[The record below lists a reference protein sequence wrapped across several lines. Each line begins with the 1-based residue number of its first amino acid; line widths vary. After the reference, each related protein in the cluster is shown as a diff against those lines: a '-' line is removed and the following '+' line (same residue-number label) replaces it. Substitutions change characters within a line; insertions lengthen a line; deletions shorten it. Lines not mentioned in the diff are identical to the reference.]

1 MLFSLAVLLVMKYT
15 SVLLLT
21 GCPLLDPSRG
31 QGRVSITYHKED
43 WVDSDA
49 LVSLSILGVPCHC
62 NIPLTYFCVYLY
74 LVSSNNIL
82 FLMNF
87 YYT

>member
-1 MLFSLAVLLVMKYT
+1 MKYT
-15 SVLLLT
+15 SVLLQK

-31 QGRVSITYHKED
+31 QGRVSFTYHKED

-62 NIPLTYFCVYLY
+62 NIPLSNKMVLCTYFCVYLY